1 MRVAIIGGGASGIV
15 AAITAARGGHKVS
28 IIEHMDRIGK
38 KILVTGNGKCN
49 LTNVEQGAAFYHGT
63 HPGFAQAILSQC
75 GYSDI
80 VKFFTQLGI
89 YTKNLDGRLYPY
101 SGQASAILE
110 VLRMELSRLDVE
122 ILTETEV
129 LHIIPKENEHKFLL
143 TIRHQNKDEK
153 CEFDKVI
160 IATGSKAAKATG
172 SDGSGYKLAKSLGHT
187 VITPVPAL
195 VQLKSKHDFFKS
207 ISGIRCDA
215 IVKLYIDN
223 QFISAEEGELQL
235 TDYGVSGIPVFQLS
249 GRASRALQEHKTVSI
264 ELDFMPDMSFMEDM
278 ISFLNRRIEDNPDK
292 EISKFMIGVFHKNL
306 CSLFAKRC
314 GWQSH
319 LKVSMLSDA
328 DILKY
333 AEMIKKFKI
342 DIDGTNTYDHAQ
354 TCAGGV
360 DTAELTNQLESK
372 LVKGLLFAGEIID
385 IDGAC
390 GGYNLQWAWS
400 TGILAGRILN
410 DQN

>member
-28 IIEHMDRIGK
+28 IIEHTDRIGK

-63 HPGFAQAILSQC
+63 HPAFAQAILSQC

-264 ELDFMPDMSFMEDM
+264 ELDFMPDMPFMEDM
-278 ISFLNRRIEDNPDK
+278 VSFLNRRIEDNPDK

-333 AEMIKKFKI
+333 AEMIKKFEI
-342 DIDGTNTYDHAQ
+342 DIDGTNTYEHAQ

>member
-1 MRVAIIGGGASGIV
+1 MRVAIVGGGASGIV
-15 AAITAARGGHKVS
+15 AAITAARRGHKVT

-49 LTNVEQGAAFYHGT
+49 LTNVDQEAAFYHGT
-63 HPGFAQAILSQC
+63 HPEFAQTIVSQC
-75 GYSDI
+75 GYSDT
-80 VKFFTQLGI
+80 VKFFTQMGI
-89 YTKNLDGRLYPY
+89 YTKNQDGRLYPY

-110 VLRMELSRLDVE
+110 ILRMELSRLKVE
-122 ILTETEV
+122 ILTEAEV
-129 LHIIPKENEHKFLL
+129 LTILPKEKEQLFLVKIKHKKTDRKF
-143 TIRHQNKDEK
+143 
-153 CEFDKVI
+153 EFDKVI

-172 SDGSGYKLAKSLGHT
+172 SDGSGYQLAKALGHT
-187 VITPVPAL
+187 IISPVPAL

-215 IVKLYIDN
+215 IVKLYI
-223 QFISAEEGELQL
+223 EEQPICEEQGELQL
-235 TDYGVSGIPVFQLS
+235 TDYGISGIPVFQVS
-249 GRASRALQEHKTVSI
+249 GRASRALQEHQKVSI
-264 ELDFMPDMSFMEDM
+264 ELDFMPDMPTIEDM
-278 ISFLNRRIEDNPDK
+278 ISFINRRINDCPDK

-306 CSLFAKRC
+306 CTLFIKKCELQAN
-314 GWQSH
+314 
-319 LKVSMLSDA
+319 LKVNMLNDE

-333 AEMIKKFKI
+333 ANMIKKFKI
-342 DIDGTNTYDHAQ
+342 EINDTNTYDNAQ

-372 LVKGLLFAGEIID
+372 LIKGLFFAGEIID

-400 TGILAGRILN
+400 TGMLAGRI
-410 DQN
+410 